1 MLGEIIKH
9 QSLSQ
14 ICNRFVNKIR
24 LKYNN
29 KITVGEYMVE
39 RFINQKINIGYSSKQ
54 NYDTP
59 FFTMVNKYKNFYIVF
74 NSFDATSGQCA
85 VSYAKHTE
93 NTGLIFSTYERGFS
107 NICRTLDNAVSSATP
122 LMLILFYDQQIEYD
136 ISSYLLPERRFI
148 KTHHTIQTPEK
159 FPNMM
164 EYMLTMAELPKK
176 GPVQLNICNKILK
189 KQVNLDDINVDGSPV
204 DGSPVDGSP
213 VDGSPVDGSPVD
225 GSPVDG
231 SPHNI
236 IYYPRLHH
244 IPFTKPYCVKQLQPV
259 PPKTYSIQHSSDDKE
274 QNLLQYFEQHYEQI
288 DLIRGT
294 ENIEQKSK

>member
-14 ICNRFVNKIR
+14 ICNRFVNKLR

-39 RFINQKINIGYSSKQ
+39 RFINQKITIGYSSKQ

-59 FFTMVNKYKNFYIVF
+59 FFTMVNKYKNFDIVF
-74 NSFDATSGQCA
+74 NSFDATAGQCA

-107 NICRTLDNAVSSATP
+107 NICRTLDNAVSSETP

-136 ISSYLLPERRFI
+136 VSSYLLPERRFI
-148 KTHHTIQTPEK
+148 KTHHTIQTHEK

-189 KQVNLDDINVDGSPV
+189 KQVNLDDINIDGSPV
-204 DGSPVDGSP
+204 DGSPVDGS
-213 VDGSPVDGSPVD
+213 
-225 GSPVDG
+225 
-231 SPHNI
+231 HHKI

-259 PPKTYSIQHSSDDKE
+259 PPQTYSIQHSSDDKE

>member
-14 ICNRFVNKIR
+14 ICNRFVNKLR

-29 KITVGEYMVE
+29 NITVGEYMVE
-39 RFINQKINIGYSSKQ
+39 RFINQQINIGYSSIQ

-59 FFTMVNKYKNFYIVF
+59 FFTMVNKYKKFDIVF
-74 NSFDATSGQCA
+74 NSFDATAGQCA

-136 ISSYLLPERRFI
+136 VSSYLLPERRYL
-148 KTHHTIQTPEK
+148 KTHHTIQTHEK

-189 KQVNLDDINVDGSPV
+189 KQVNLDDIN
-204 DGSPVDGSP
+204 
-213 VDGSPVDGSPVD
+213 VDGSPVD

>member
-14 ICNRFVNKIR
+14 ICNRFVNKLR

-29 KITVGEYMVE
+29 NITVGEYMVE
-39 RFINQKINIGYSSKQ
+39 RFINQQINIGYSSIQ

-59 FFTMVNKYKNFYIVF
+59 FFTMVNKYKKFDIVF
-74 NSFDATSGQCA
+74 NSFDATAGQCA

-136 ISSYLLPERRFI
+136 VSSYLLPERRYL
-148 KTHHTIQTPEK
+148 KTHHTIQTHEK

-189 KQVNLDDINVDGSPV
+189 KQVNLDDIN
-204 DGSPVDGSP
+204 
-213 VDGSPVDGSPVD
+213 VD